1 MKKEIGLIIKM
12 PTEQA
17 PLEEIEYRKS
27 KLYNLL
33 AKWAIKEYLTKNNLE
48 DIIMGV
54 ELSKANN
61 NSSLEDFE

>member
-1 MKKEIGLIIKM
+1 MKEYGLIVKM

-27 KLYNLL
+27 KFYNHL